1 MGKMI
6 NHIGFDF
13 VALRILHIRIRAQ
26 IEPSVQYQAG
36 CVENSKSIQGIFRCG
51 RIDLFTKC
59 FGDEKTPYA
68 ATADVQPRTGPVCS
82 TLKTAAIV
90 LKVEPLPTPVAVKRM
105 MNKTKNGQKYCSGV
119 TDL

>member
-26 IEPSVQYQAG
+26 IEPPVQYQAG

-59 FGDEKTPYA
+59 FGDEKPHMRL
-68 ATADVQPRTGPVCS
+68 PPMS
-82 TLKTAAIV
+82 SP
-90 LKVEPLPTPVAVKRM
+90 EPALFVPH
-105 MNKTKNGQKYCSGV
+105 
-119 TDL
+119 